1 MGCLFGKQEQ
11 TQNRYQMKEYDKFKV
26 LQLSIIN
33 GYYHLSSKQR
43 RDVFN
48 IQSLG
53 IFITKQGAWNHWIYQ
68 KCDGKLLLF
77 LSIYKIILFFLRL
90 SAIRSADIITI
101 ISNKQTK
108 FQISSNQCKIYI
120 KLSNL
125 PKPLFY
131 QIIQSD
137 EAFLKKNMIN
147 KEEVFNEQYSCF
159 DESDI
164 EMEQEPE
171 IDLANQSLDLSG
183 IDNNN
188 NNVSPIKKANFDD
201 DKINHQKLIL
211 DYLDHFCPQTEDQ
224 YYKWLINEK
233 VIHYLQQSL
242 HINLWFNKLDL
253 EERFVW
259 QQTNTNSFVKR
270 RFQLIENKLL
280 ILFASETQDI
290 IELIPLAYS
299 KVQEAPKQQY
309 VNKFGIFIKCDK
321 LKIDV
326 QLFFDTLLELH
337 QLYCPYPQK
346 YEILNTT
353 NKSHIECVNKSLGLK
368 LSIQQFKLDNN
379 SISNLIIHDSLS
391 NFKGVIKSHEIQ
403 FENTTNIHQ
412 ICENIPFTLDEYLQ
426 QIKKLSEFQIRLIA
440 KQLLVIFNYIH
451 LMGVIIVCLNPN
463 QIGVIPNKQEPDS
476 IEKIAICNFCY
487 SSYKFKLYNKQ
498 QLSEFAAPE
507 ASTGQMFDE
516 LVDSYLLYKLLMYII
531 RGQQLSPN
539 FKDFLSKLEKR
550 IPIEKALQHDV
561 FKDETITT
569 KAIENMVILKN

>member
-26 LQLSIIN
+26 LQL
-33 GYYHLSSKQR
+33 
-43 RDVFN
+43 
-48 IQSLG
+48 IQSSEEMFL
-53 IFITKQGAWNHWIYQ
+53 IFNLQVY
-68 KCDGKLLLF
+68 LLLNRVHGITGF
-77 LSIYKIILFFLRL
+77 IRNVMANFF
-90 SAIRSADIITI
+90 
-101 ISNKQTK
+101 N
-108 FQISSNQCKIYI
+108 FQVKYI
-120 KLSNL
+120 KISRYCHNYFQQTNTIFNQYNL

-171 IDLANQSLDLSG
+171 IDLANQSLDLSD

-201 DKINHQKLIL
+201 DQINHQKLIL

-224 YYKWLINEK
+224 YYKWLISEK
-233 VIHYLQQSL
+233 VIQYLQQSL
-242 HINLWFNKLDL
+242 YINLWFNRLDI
-253 EERFVW
+253 EEKFVW
-259 QQTNTNSFVKR
+259 QKTNNNSFVKR

-280 ILFASETQDI
+280 ILLGSENQDI
-290 IELIPLAYS
+290 IELIPLIYS
-299 KVQEAPKQQY
+299 NIQEVQKQQY
-309 VNKFGIFIKCDK
+309 INKFGISIKCDK
-321 LKIDV
+321 IKIDV
-326 QLFFDTLLELH
+326 QLFFDSLIELH
-337 QLYCPYPQK
+337 QLYCPYSQK
-346 YEILNTT
+346 YQILNKN
-353 NKSHIECVNKSLGLK
+353 NKSHFECVNKSLGLK
-368 LSIQQFKLDNN
+368 LSIQQFQIDNN

-391 NFKGVIKSHEIQ
+391 NFKGVIKCHEIQ
-403 FENTTNIHQ
+403 FENNTNIYQ

-426 QIKKLSEFQIRLIA
+426 QIKQLSEFQIRLIA
-440 KQLLVIFNYIH
+440 KQFLVIFNYIH
-451 LMGVIIVCLNPN
+451 MMGVIIVCLNPN

-476 IEKIAICNFCY
+476 IEKIAICNFNY
-487 SSYKFKLYNKQ
+487 STYQFKLYNKQ
-498 QLSEFAAPE
+498 KLSEFAAPE
-507 ASTGQMFDE
+507 VTTGQIFDE
-516 LVDSYLLYKLLMYII
+516 SVDSYLLYKLLMFII

-539 FKDFLSKLEKR
+539 FKDLLSKLEKR
-550 IPIEKALQHDV
+550 VPINKVLQHDV